1 MNVGFEDLVGF
12 LFEREELLRG
22 KEGGIWARWEVRVT
36 PWRAIR
42 VTITIVL
49 VLQEILTGR
58 SVHLN
63 LYNQMHTYDIII
75 QLVVEKARS
84 SERHYRNQRYNL
96 SGCAVHLI
104 SVILCL
110 SKSSLGST
118 YRAASRPSQTIAA

>member
-63 LYNQMHTYDIII
+63 LYTQMHTYDIII
-75 QLVVEKARS
+75 QFIVEKARS
-84 SERHYRNQRYNL
+84 SDAIIEIKDIVVVIVIVLDSITLKVITGKHL
-96 SGCAVHLI
+96 PSG
-104 SVILCL
+104 
-110 SKSSLGST
+110 
-118 YRAASRPSQTIAA
+118 